1 MDGTCHDN
9 GCSVSVIISN
19 EGVTYKR
26 NNIGRAE
33 SLLIV
38 GFQSIIILPNFA
50 ANFYKFHF
58 KDYVREGVVKG
69 GASLEST
76 I

>member
-9 GCSVSVIISN
+9 GCPVSLTISN

-26 NNIGRAE
+26 NIGRAG

-38 GFQSIIILPNFA
+38 GFQSIIILSNFA
-50 ANFYKFHF
+50 ANFYKFLC
-58 KDYVREGVVKG
+58 KDYVREGVVKS